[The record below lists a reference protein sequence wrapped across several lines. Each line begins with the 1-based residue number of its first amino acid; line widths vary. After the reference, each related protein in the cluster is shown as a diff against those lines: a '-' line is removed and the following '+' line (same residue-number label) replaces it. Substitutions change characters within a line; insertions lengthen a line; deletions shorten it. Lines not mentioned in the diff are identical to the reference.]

1 MFLIADV
8 SQKQLA
14 FREESSDKVWV
25 GVELAH
31 NALLSQ
37 MKWTR
42 PQREE
47 SSDKVWVGVEL
58 AHKLSQMNGPDLCDH
73 SSAIRAL
80 TTRGRHP
87 IVLGSP
93 LAQLNVDSN

>member
-1 MFLIADV
+1 M
-8 SQKQLA
+8 
-14 FREESSDKVWV
+14 
-25 GVELAH
+25 
-31 NALLSQ
+31 
-37 MKWTR
+37 
-42 PQREE
+42 
-47 SSDKVWVGVEL
+47 WVGVEL

-93 LAQLNVDSN
+93 LAQLNVDSNWGLMLVRKGQYFNLQIVMYAQEAVDIDA